1 MNPNLFSW
9 RSLKARVTFF
19 TLGILVVSIS
29 ALAFYTSWMLQGD
42 MQRALGEQQFATTTL
57 VAKGI
62 DDELSARINALEQ
75 YAKGRL
81 DPALLEDAVALQD
94 RLERSPAILSMFNAG
109 IFVTGIDGVAI
120 ASAPISLGRTGTDY
134 SDRDFI
140 ATAINEGRSTIG
152 KPVMGKTLQAP
163 VLSIAVPIR
172 SDQGRVLGALAG
184 ATSLD
189 KPNFLDKITQ
199 SHYGRSGGY
208 LLAAPQHKLFV
219 TATDKSRIMQPLPVP
234 GLNTMHDRYMAGY
247 EGYGVAVNSRGV
259 SELSAAKGIPA
270 ASWFVV
276 ATLPT
281 DEAFA
286 PINAMTRRVLLSTLV
301 FSLLAGALT
310 WWLITRMLQQR
321 FAPMLSASRALST
334 LAANDQPL
342 QTLPITSQDEI
353 GELIGGFN
361 QLLQTLQQRDQYQ
374 RALLDNF
381 PFAVW
386 LKDTE
391 GRFLAVNAGFVNLFG
406 ARNAAELV
414 GKNDFDIAPPDLAE
428 SYRADDRAVLAS
440 RQKKNVEEEILS
452 AGSRRWFETYKAP
465 VIDSSGELLGTV
477 GFARDITDRKEAEA
491 ALAQERAVLRALIDA
506 LPDLVWLKNADGV
519 YLGCNR
525 RFEAF
530 FGAREA
536 EILGKTDYDFVSVEL
551 ADSFREHDR
560 LAMEKNGPSINEEEV
575 AFAADGHREL
585 LETTK
590 VPMRN
595 AEGMLVGILGIG
607 HDITQRKA
615 TDQELEQHRRHL
627 QQLVDVRTAAL
638 SVAKDAAE
646 AASRAKS
653 TFLANMSHEL
663 RTPMNGIMGM
673 LTLARRRMKDETGIA
688 QLDKAKDAADH
699 LLAVLNDILDIS
711 KIEAERMVL
720 ENVPLQLDRVLE
732 RLVGVIG
739 SKAADK
745 GLQLEIDLPASL
757 ARQTLEGDPL
767 RLEQIL
773 LNLTSNAVKFTAEG
787 SIRVSAHEVDA
798 TPERVQ
804 VRFEIRDTGIG
815 IEAAAQARLFTAFE
829 QADSSMTRKYGGTG
843 LGLAISRRMIEM
855 MGGTVGIESSV
866 GQGSTFWFT
875 VSLKKRAAS
884 AVAPAPTFAQQ
895 SNEDLL
901 RTRHAGACVLL
912 AEDEP
917 INQEVSRGALEY
929 VGLSVDLAEDG
940 RAAVAMAQ
948 RKHYDLILMDMQ
960 MPLMNGEEATQAI
973 RALPGYASTPILA
986 MTANAFDEDRK
997 LCIVAG
1003 MDDHIGKPVAP
1014 DVLYGVLLKWLS
1026 RPGS

>member
-19 TLGILVVSIS
+19 TLGILVASIF
-29 ALAFYTSWMLQGD
+29 ALALSTSWMLQGD

-57 VAKGI
+57 VAKGL

-81 DPALLEDAVALQD
+81 DPSLLQNAAALQE
-94 RLERSPAILSMFNAG
+94 RLEGSPAILSMFNAG
-109 IFVTGIDGVAI
+109 IFVTGVDGVAI
-120 ASAPISLGRTGTDY
+120 ASAPASLGRVGTDY

-140 ATAINEGRSTIG
+140 AAATGEGRSTIG
-152 KPVMGKTLQAP
+152 KPVVGKHLQTP
-163 VLSIAVPIR
+163 TVSIAVPVR
-172 SDQGRVLGALAG
+172 DTQGKVLGALVG
-184 ATSLD
+184 ATNLG
-189 KPNFLDKITQ
+189 KPNFLDKVTQ
-199 SHYGRSGGY
+199 SHYGKSGGY
-208 LLAAPQHKLFV
+208 LLIAPQHKLFI
-219 TATDKSRIMQPLPVP
+219 TATDKSRIMQPLPAP
-234 GLNTMHDRYMAGY
+234 GLNAMHDRFMAGY
-247 EGYGVAVNSRGV
+247 EGSGVAVNSRGV

-270 ASWFVV
+270 TGWFVV

-281 DEAFA
+281 EEAFA
-286 PINAMTRRVLLSTLV
+286 PIDAMTRRVLLSTLV
-301 FSLLAGALT
+301 FSLIAGVLT

-321 FAPMLSASRALST
+321 FAPMLGASRALSNQ
-334 LAANDQPL
+334 LANDQPV
-342 QTLPITSQDEI
+342 QSLPVTSQDEI

-361 QLLQTLQQRDQYQ
+361 RLLQSLQQRDQYQ

-391 GRFLAVNAGFVNLFG
+391 GRFLAVNAGFAELFG
-406 ARNAAELV
+406 ARNAGALV
-414 GKNDFDIAPPDLAE
+414 GKTDLDIAPQDLAE
-428 SYRADDRAVLAS
+428 RYRADDRAVLES
-440 RQKKNVEEEILS
+440 RQKKNVEEEIVV
-452 AGSRRWFETYKAP
+452 AGNRRWFETYKAP
-465 VIDSSGELLGTV
+465 VIDRNGALLGTV
-477 GFARDITDRKEAEA
+477 GFARDITNRREAEA
-491 ALAQERAVLRALIDA
+491 ALTRERAVLRALIDA
-506 LPDLVWLKNADGV
+506 LPDLVWLKNPEGI

-525 RFEAF
+525 RFEEF

-536 EILGKTDYDFVSVEL
+536 EILGKTDYDFVSAAL
-551 ADSFREHDR
+551 ADSFRQHDR
-560 LAMEKNGPSINEEEV
+560 LAMERNGPSINEEEV
-575 AFAADGHREL
+575 AFASDGHREL

-590 VPMRN
+590 VPMRD
-595 AEGMLVGILGIG
+595 AEGKLVGILGIG
-607 HDITQRKA
+607 HDITRRKA
-615 TDQELEQHRRHL
+615 TDQELEQHRLHL

-711 KIEAERMVL
+711 KIEAERMEL
-720 ENVPLQLDRVLE
+720 EDSPLQLDHVLD

-739 SKAADK
+739 TRAADK
-745 GLQLEIDLPASL
+745 GLRLEVDLPEAL
-757 ARQTLEGDPL
+757 GRQALMGDSL

-773 LNLTSNAVKFTAEG
+773 LNLTSNAIKFTAQVG
-787 SIRVSAHEVDA
+787 ITVSARQLDA
-798 TPERVQ
+798 TPEQVE
-804 VRFEIRDTGIG
+804 VRFEIRDSGIG
-815 IEAAAQARLFTAFE
+815 IEPAAQARLFPAFE
-829 QADSSMTRKYGGTG
+829 QADSSTTRKYGGTG
-843 LGLAISRRMIEM
+843 LGLAISRRLVEM
-855 MGGTVGIESSV
+855 MGGAIGVDSSV
-866 GQGSTFWFT
+866 GEGSTFWF
-875 VSLKKRAAS
+875 VVPLKRGDADV
-884 AVAPAPTFAQQ
+884 VAPAPTVAAPSAEEQI
-895 SNEDLL
+895 
-901 RTRHAGACVLL
+901 RARHAGAHILL

-917 INQEVSRGALEY
+917 INQEVSRDALEY
-929 VGLSVDLAEDG
+929 VGLAVDLAEDG

-948 RKHYDLILMDMQ
+948 RTHYDLILMDMQ

-973 RALPGYASTPILA
+973 RALPGYATTPILA

-1014 DVLYGVLLKWLS
+1014 DVLYGILLKWLS
-1026 RPGS
+1026 QSRN

>member
-1 MNPNLFSW
+1 MIPNLFSW
-9 RSLKARVTFF
+9 RSLKARVTLF
-19 TLGILVVSIS
+19 TLGILVASIS

-62 DDELSARINALEQ
+62 DDELRSRINALEQ

-81 DPALLEDAVALQD
+81 DPSLLASAVALQE
-94 RLERSPAILSMFNAG
+94 RLEGSPAILSMFNAG

-120 ASAPISLGRTGTDY
+120 ASAPSSLGRTGTDY
-134 SDRDFI
+134 KDRDFI
-140 ATAINEGRSTIG
+140 AAAIGQGLSNIG
-152 KPVMGKTLQAP
+152 KPVMGKNLRAP
-163 VLSIAVPIR
+163 TVSIAVPVH
-172 SDQGRVLGALAG
+172 DAQGKVLGALVG
-184 ATSLD
+184 ATNLD
-189 KPNFLDKITQ
+189 KPNFLDKVTQ
-199 SHYGRSGGY
+199 SHYGKSGGY

-219 TATDKSRIMQPLPVP
+219 TATEKSRAMQPLPAL
-234 GLNTMHDRYMAGY
+234 GLNAMHDRYMAGY
-247 EGYGVAVNSRGV
+247 EGFGVAVNSRGV
-259 SELSAAKGIPA
+259 SELSAAKGIPSA
-270 ASWFVV
+270 GWFVV

-281 DEAFA
+281 EEAFA
-286 PINAMTRRVLLSTLV
+286 PIDAMTRRVLLSTLV

-342 QTLPITSQDEI
+342 QALPVTSQDEV

-361 QLLQTLQQRDQYQ
+361 HLLQNLQQRDQYQ

-391 GRFLAVNAGFVNLFG
+391 GRFLAVNAGFVKLFG
-406 ARNAAELV
+406 ARSVAELA
-414 GKNDFDIAPPDLAE
+414 GKTDFDIAPRELAE
-428 SYRADDRAVLAS
+428 SYRADDREILAS
-440 RQKKNVEEEILS
+440 RQKKNVEEEILV
-452 AGSRRWFETYKAP
+452 GGTRRWFETYKAP
-465 VIDSSGELLGTV
+465 VIDSNGALLGTV
-477 GFARDITDRKEAEA
+477 GFARDITDRREAEA

-506 LPDLVWLKNADGV
+506 LPDLVWLKNADGI

-525 RFEAF
+525 RFEEF

-536 EILGKTDYDFVSVEL
+536 EILGKTDYDFVSGEL
-551 ADSFREHDR
+551 ADFFREHDR

-575 AFAADGHREL
+575 TFASDGHREL

-590 VPMRN
+590 VPMRD
-595 AEGMLVGILGIG
+595 AEGKLVGILGIG

-638 SVAKDAAE
+638 SVAKEAAE

-673 LTLARRRMKDETGIA
+673 LTLARRHMRDETGLA

-720 ENVPLQLDRVLE
+720 EDVPLQLDRVLE

-739 SKAADK
+739 NKAAEK
-745 GLQLEIDLPASL
+745 GLQLQVDLPEEL
-757 ARQTLEGDPL
+757 ARQALEGDPL

-773 LNLTSNAVKFTAEG
+773 LNLTSNAVKFTTRG
-787 SIRVSAHEVDA
+787 GITVSVRQVDA

-804 VRFEIRDTGIG
+804 VRFEITDTGIG

-829 QADSSMTRKYGGTG
+829 QADSSMTRRYGGTG
-843 LGLAISRRMIEM
+843 LGLAISRRLVEM
-855 MGGTVGIESSV
+855 MGGTIGADSSV
-866 GQGSTFWFT
+866 GHGSTFWFA
-875 VSLKKRAAS
+875 VPLKKGASRAIAS
-884 AVAPAPTFAQQ
+884 AATSAAPSDEAQ
-895 SNEDLL
+895 L
-901 RTRHAGACVLL
+901 RARYSGARILL

-948 RKHYDLILMDMQ
+948 RMHYDLILMDMQ
-960 MPLMNGEEATQAI
+960 MPLMNGEEATRAI
-973 RALPGYASTPILA
+973 RALPGYATTPILA

-1014 DVLYGVLLKWLS
+1014 DVLYGILLKWLS